1 MPKLFNR
8 GTFSFWR
15 EPQEEREA
23 RERKQQE
30 YETKQR
36 EDEVKELLQE
46 ARKNKDAFEGVID
59 KVCLMIGEKLMS
71 GKITD
76 QNFTLKIQSII
87 EGLRKL
93 AWPQNQPNSVSK
105 SNTTDPKEWVNTLT
119 GLRNVSWRVDQSN
132 PQNTLES

>member
-1 MPKLFNR
+1 MPKLFSR
-8 GTFSFWR
+8 GTFSFWH
-15 EPQEEREA
+15 EPQEVREA
-23 RERKQQE
+23 RERKQKE

-46 ARKNKDAFEGVID
+46 ARKNQEAFEGVID

-71 GKITD
+71 GKIVD

-93 AWPQNQPNSVSK
+93 AWPKNQPSSVSK